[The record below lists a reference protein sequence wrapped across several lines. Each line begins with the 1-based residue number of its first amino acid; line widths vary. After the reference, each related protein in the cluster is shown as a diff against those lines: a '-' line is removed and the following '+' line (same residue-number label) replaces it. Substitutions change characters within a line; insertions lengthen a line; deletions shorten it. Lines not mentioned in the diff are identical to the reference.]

1 MYKLSS
7 LSVLV
12 LATTFGGCARHSWP
26 ESDLDVAAEVDPDQ
40 YLGTWYEIASFP
52 MRAQADC
59 TGTTATYSLREDGD
73 IEVYNRCLVGSLD
86 GEVKDITGKA
96 WIVDTDTNARLKV
109 QFFWPFAADYW
120 ILDVDEDYQWAL
132 VGHPEREYLWILSRT
147 PQLEDATYNLLL
159 DELEQVHGYDLAPL
173 VDTLQPE
180 E

>member
-1 MYKLSS
+1 MRTVAPLS
-7 LSVLV
+7 
-12 LATTFGGCARHSWP
+12 LALLALGCARHSFKETDLP
-26 ESDLDVAAEVDPDQ
+26 VAASVDLDR

-52 MRAQADC
+52 MRAQEDC

-73 IEVYNRCLVGSLD
+73 IEVYNRCTMGGLD
-86 GEVKDITGKA
+86 GEVNDITGKA
-96 WIVDTDTNARLKV
+96 WVVDTETNARLKV

-132 VGHPEREYLWILSRT
+132 VGNPSRDYLWILSRT
-147 PQLEDATYNLLL
+147 PQMEPEVYNQLL
-159 DELEQVHGYDLAPL
+159 DDLEEVYGYDLARL